1 MFGKRNKE
9 GSVSYCTHYYT
20 TLYKGNTIEVVF
32 MDNSTAYLA
41 INGVTYGST
50 KTSFTGIT
58 DEDIGAQVFL
68 DGEEKFVLA
77 KVGGTSAKL
86 FIDNEEIPMLRR
98 NK

>member
-20 TLYKGNTIEVVF
+20 TLYKGNTIEVIF
-32 MDNSTAYLA
+32 MDNSTARLE
-41 INGVTYGST
+41 INGVEYAST
-50 KTSFTGIT
+50 KTSFTGIR

-68 DGEEKFVLA
+68 DGEEKFVVA

>member
-1 MFGKRNKE
+1 MP
-9 GSVSYCTHYYT
+9 
-20 TLYKGNTIEVVF
+20 
-32 MDNSTAYLA
+32 D
-41 INGVTYGST
+41 
-50 KTSFTGIT
+50 SFASSIT

-68 DGEEKFVLA
+68 DGEEKFVVA

>member
-1 MFGKRNKE
+1 ME
-9 GSVSYCTHYYT
+9 
-20 TLYKGNTIEVVF
+20 
-32 MDNSTAYLA
+32 
-41 INGVTYGST
+41 YGST

-68 DGEEKFVLA
+68 DGEEKFVVA